1 MMLGTAT
8 AAILSMLSFIK
19 NMRLKNAMNNEVDI
33 KMRYE
38 I

>member
-8 AAILSMLSFIK
+8 AAIRSMLSFIK
-19 NMRLKNAMNNEVDI
+19 IMRLKNAMNNEVDI